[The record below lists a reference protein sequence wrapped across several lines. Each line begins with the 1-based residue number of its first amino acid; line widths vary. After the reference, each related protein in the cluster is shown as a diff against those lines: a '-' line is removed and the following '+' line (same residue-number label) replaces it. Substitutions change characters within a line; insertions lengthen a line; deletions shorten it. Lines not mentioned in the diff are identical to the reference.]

1 MSRRALIQL
10 LYKTLLSQTTLV
22 DNQPALKAVIKKP
35 AALSHLIGRSAW
47 YLPGQIKYKEATKQA
62 FRLKYASE
70 QEIYKAV
77 ELSFLAIRTLSA
89 ANTWK
94 LSNVTVQQILSREEY
109 WYKPSST
116 IGAGTLLVAHPL
128 MTNDDYPFNHSV
140 ILICSH
146 DNQGTTGIIINK
158 TLNRKISRNFS
169 ELHENDSVRKRLFH
183 GGPVDGE
190 EYMKDFVNALQNAL
204 KPHDKIIYSRSTN
217 EKIDY
222 SKSFSVLHTFGEIK
236 NSGYEVAPGLYWKI
250 LENSQDIRE
259 LVDLYATNRREF
271 RIFYGVSKWT
281 GGQLQREINEGSWI
295 LSNASNEAILP
306 AFTEENQELYTSF
319 GRLYW
324 CNVLNLMGK
333 WNPEYAAFAD
343 AVVPKDGHPKSK
355 TIKIYTK

>member
-1 MSRRALIQL
+1 
-10 LYKTLLSQTTLV
+10 
-22 DNQPALKAVIKKP
+22 LKAIIKKP
-35 AALSHLIGRSAW
+35 AALSHLIGRNSW
-47 YLPGQIKYKEATKQA
+47 YLPGQIKYNEATKQE
-62 FRLKYASE
+62 FRTKYTSE

-77 ELSFLAIRTLSA
+77 ELSFLAIRTLSV

-109 WYKPSST
+109 WYKPNT
-116 IGAGTLLVAHPL
+116 TLGPGTLLVAHPL
-128 MTNDDYPFNHSV
+128 MTNDDYPFNNSV

-146 DNQGTTGIIINK
+146 DQQGTTGIIINK

-169 ELHENDSVRKRLFH
+169 ELYENDSVKKRLFN

-190 EYMKDFVNALQNAL
+190 EYMKDFVNAIQNVL
-204 KPHDKIIYSRSTN
+204 KPSDKIIYQRPTN
-217 EKIDY
+217 DKIDY

-250 LENSQDIRE
+250 LEDSRDISE
-259 LVDLYATNRREF
+259 LADLYTTSGREF

-295 LSNASNEAILP
+295 LSNASKEAILP
-306 AFTEENQELYTSF
+306 VFTEEIQELYTSY

-324 CNVLNLMGK
+324 CNVLYLMGK
-333 WNPEYAAFAD
+333 WDPEYAAFAN
-343 AVVPKDGHPKSK
+343 AVVPKDRHPKSK
-355 TIKIYTK
+355 TIKIFTK